1 MTMTM
6 NRLIW
11 ALFSALDLFYFDRGL
26 YALLS
31 RECLPFGASTPSAVE
46 KCENWF
52 GCFEE
57 LCKVKNSCASA
68 GFLRQDIAVSSLFP
82 YQGRI

>member
-1 MTMTM
+1 MTTTM
-6 NRLIW
+6 HLLIW
-11 ALFSALDLFYFDRGL
+11 ALFSALDLFYFGRGL
-26 YALLS
+26 FALLS
-31 RECLPFGASTPSAVE
+31 RECLLFGGSATSAVE
-46 KCENWF
+46 KCESWL